1 MSDNSFSIRV
11 KMGESE
17 IELKGGKD
25 DVLSVINDL
34 PKIIPIISNSFN
46 VSAIRVQQ
54 ADTTSITPT
63 EFAKKDFPTLK
74 LSPDVSCPEVIINIL
89 STGWGKMEPRT
100 LREIIE
106 AMKINALHYPEGTI
120 KGRLTDLTKRGVLR
134 RIRTGMGYGYTLI
147 KVPEP

>member
-17 IELKGGKD
+17 IELKGDKD

-54 ADTTSITPT
+54 ADTASITPT
-63 EFAKKDFPTLK
+63 EFAKKDYPTLK

-120 KGRLTDLTKRGVLR
+120 KSRLTDLTKRGVLR
-134 RIRTGMGYGYTLI
+134 RIRTGTGYGYTLI
-147 KVPEP
+147 KVPEA